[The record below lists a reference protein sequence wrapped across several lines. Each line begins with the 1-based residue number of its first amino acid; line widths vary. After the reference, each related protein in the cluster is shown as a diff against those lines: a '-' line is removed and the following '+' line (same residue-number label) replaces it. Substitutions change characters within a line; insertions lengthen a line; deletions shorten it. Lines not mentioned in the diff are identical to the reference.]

1 VRQSRWDHWVR
12 RRRNGWTR
20 CDELVMMSSYVRYM
34 SYDTS
39 EKECSYGKT
48 GKSIGLVEGQHFENL
63 PKVIR
68 DIR

>member
-1 VRQSRWDHWVR
+1 
-12 RRRNGWTR
+12 
-20 CDELVMMSSYVRYM
+20 MMSSYVRYM